1 MVVKSQSSPFGGQTR
16 TRTLVALRLLESSY
30 PRELSRILSVPVSA
44 VSRAL
49 AGLERDALVAG
60 RAVGRTRIFTL
71 SPTYFARQE
80 LSAYL
85 SRLSDADADLR
96 ERTAQLRRRHV
107 DLKAV
112 REWSRAEGSL
122 DGYDEFRREL
132 RRHE

>member
-60 RAVGRTRIFTL
+60 RAIGRTRIYTI
-71 SPTYFARQE
+71 SPRYFARQE

-96 ERTAQLRRRHV
+96 ERTAQLRRRP
-107 DLKAV
+107 
-112 REWSRAEGSL
+112 
-122 DGYDEFRREL
+122 RRTGKPL
-132 RRHE
+132 

>member
-16 TRTLVALRLLESSY
+16 TRTLMALRLLESSY

>member
-1 MVVKSQSSPFGGQTR
+1 MVVKSQSSPFGGQ